1 MNLVHMGSKDMNL
14 RNAFRFAAAAG
25 TFCAALAPHL
35 AHAQSGPLTGSA
47 GMDAM
52 AQALSA
58 QCPAAMA
65 KIVVDDPTLRT
76 VLSARPVDVGIVCGC
91 ARGQI
96 VADARLRALMDMDQ
110 QTVLARIRTD
120 RVRAYVILRTMHAMF
135 SCLTPEIEAAAQAQ
149 AGEGL

>member
-1 MNLVHMGSKDMNL
+1 MNL
-14 RNAFRFAAAAG
+14 RTAFRFAAAAG
-25 TFCAALAPHL
+25 TLCAAALAPRS
-35 AHAQSGPLTGSA
+35 AQAQSAPPTGSA

-58 QCPAAMA
+58 QCPVAMA
-65 KIVVDDPTLRT
+65 KIVSDDPTLRT
-76 VLSARPVDVGIVCGC
+76 VLSARPVDIGIVCGC

-96 VADARLRALMDMDQ
+96 VADARLRALMDMDP
-110 QTVLARIRTD
+110 QTVVARIRTD